1 MPEPQ
6 YGGNSRFDHS
16 NRAMD
21 ALHVIYP
28 SPHLLAHDSW
38 AVDLLEDPASAR
50 DWWNRI
56 RVFRFG
62 PLRFTVEMECS
73 SEYRLTRQQIL
84 EIASWLKDR
93 IDLPNL
99 FLCGSHSPLSPRFPH
114 SLSDVDLVC
123 FIPFESFFKD
133 LQYWCDI
140 ESKTRLIM
148 DEGASLFHR
157 GISCGFLLEDF
168 LQFPFMHDAVELR
181 SGDDRLWHITDE
193 AKADILDK
201 RWDAF
206 IEDVNGNRSYQRVID
221 AIAELIGSHNI
232 YQVATQSR
240 WEDVGWS
247 LTRPTWSALIR
258 DWFNPPEKN
267 EHEPGS

>member
-1 MPEPQ
+1 MPRSQ
-6 YGGNSRFDHS
+6 YEHDSLFEDN

-21 ALHVIYP
+21 AWHVIYP
-28 SPHLLAHDSW
+28 SPHLLAHDPW
-38 AVDLLEDPASAR
+38 TVDLLEDPGSSG
-50 DWWNRI
+50 DWWNRV

-73 SEYRLTRQQIL
+73 PEHRLTRPQL
-84 EIASWLKDR
+84 MEIASWLTDR

-99 FLCGSHSPLSPRFPH
+99 FLCGSHSPLSPRLPH
-114 SLSDVDLVC
+114 SLSDLDFVC
-123 FIPFESFFKD
+123 FIPFEAFFSD
-133 LQYWCDI
+133 VQYWCDI
-140 ESKTRLIM
+140 EAKTRLVI
-148 DEGASLFHR
+148 DDCESRFHR

-168 LQFPFMHDAVELR
+168 RKLPFMHDAVELT
-181 SGDDRLWHITDE
+181 SGDDQFWRMTE
-193 AKADILDK
+193 EEKVDILGQ

-206 IEDVNGNRSYQRVID
+206 IEDANGQRSYQRVID
-221 AIAELIGSHNI
+221 AIAELIGSHSI

-258 DWFNPPEKN
+258 DWFNPPEEI
-267 EHEPGS
+267 EHGPES